1 MITLFTFPLW
11 AWGLLTLL
19 LFFIGYTLYRHERMS
34 GDPCIAR
41 MLRSG
46 AHTHMAVGA
55 FILLN
60 IAIAL
65 WRSSHP

>member
-1 MITLFTFPLW
+1 
-11 AWGLLTLL
+11 
-19 LFFIGYTLYRHERMS
+19 
-34 GDPCIAR
+34 

-46 AHTHMAVGA
+46 AHTHMVVGA